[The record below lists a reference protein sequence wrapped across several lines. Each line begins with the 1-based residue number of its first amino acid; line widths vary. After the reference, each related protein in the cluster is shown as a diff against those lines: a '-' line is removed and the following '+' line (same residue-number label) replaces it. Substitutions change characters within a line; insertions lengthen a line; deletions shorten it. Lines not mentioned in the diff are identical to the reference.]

1 MDDSQDT
8 LATARRAPLD
18 RNGVHPPQNLRE
30 RVLRAA
36 QELFL
41 THGPDGVTMRK
52 VAAKAGVTAP
62 AIYRHYKDKDELLRE
77 IINTGLEIL
86 QRYLEP
92 AFRAPTPFER
102 LQLLIDYYLD
112 FALEQP
118 RYFDFAFLTPSH
130 GMRLAD
136 ELARY
141 NRSTFMFAV
150 QQVHLCM
157 EQGVFV
163 KDDPLETS
171 IMLWAEAHGLVTL
184 FRMERFGTD
193 AAQFR
198 AVFKRAIDR
207 ALRGLCRVGP
217 PGPAGVVP

>member
-1 MDDSQDT
+1 MEDPVDT
-8 LATARRAPLD
+8 PPATGRAPRD
-18 RNGVHPPQNLRE
+18 VNSVRAPQNVRE
-30 RVLRAA
+30 RVLAAA

-41 THGPDGVTMRK
+41 TEGPKAVSMRK

-62 AIYRHYKDKDELLRE
+62 AIYRHYEDKDELLNE
-77 IINTGLEIL
+77 IINAGLEIL

-92 AFRAPTPFER
+92 AFRAQTPFER

-118 RYFDFAFLTPSH
+118 RYFDFAFLAPSH

-171 IMLWAEAHGLVTL
+171 IMVWAEAHGLVTL
-184 FRMERFGTD
+184 FRMERFGAD
-193 AAQFR
+193 AAEFR
-198 AVFKRAIDR
+198 AVFRRTIDR
-207 ALRGLCRVGP
+207 MLQGLRPR
-217 PGPAGVVP
+217 

>member
-1 MDDSQDT
+1 MEDPIDT
-8 LATARRAPLD
+8 PAPAGRAPRD
-18 RNGVHPPQNLRE
+18 VNSVRGPQNVRE
-30 RVLRAA
+30 RVLAAA

-41 THGPDGVTMRK
+41 TEGPKAVSMRK

-62 AIYRHYKDKDELLRE
+62 AIYRHYEDKDELLNE
-77 IINTGLEIL
+77 IINAGLEIL
-86 QRYLEP
+86 QSYLEP
-92 AFRAPTPFER
+92 AFRAATPFER

-118 RYFDFAFLTPSH
+118 RYFDFAFLAPSH

-150 QQVHLCM
+150 QQVQLCM

-171 IMLWAEAHGLVTL
+171 IMVWAEAHGLVTL

-193 AAQFR
+193 AAEFR
-198 AVFKRAIDR
+198 SVFRRAIDR
-207 ALRGLCRVGP
+207 MLQGLRPR
-217 PGPAGVVP
+217 

>member
-1 MDDSQDT
+1 MDD
-8 LATARRAPLD
+8 TAETPTPRARAPRD
-18 RNGVHPPQNLRE
+18 VNSVRAPQNVRE
-30 RVLRAA
+30 RVLLAA

-41 THGPDGVTMRK
+41 SHGPDGISMRK
-52 VAAKAGVTAP
+52 VAARAGVTAP
-62 AIYRHYKDKDELLRE
+62 AIYRHFKDKDELLHE
-77 IINTGLEIL
+77 IINVGLEIL

-92 AFRAPTPFER
+92 AFRAPTPHER
-102 LQLLIDYYLD
+102 LRLLIDYYLD

-118 RYFDFAFLTPSH
+118 RYFDFAFLAPSH
-130 GMRLAD
+130 GIRLAD

-150 QQVHLCM
+150 QQVQLCM

-184 FRMERFGTD
+184 FRMERFGPD
-193 AAQFR
+193 AAEFR
-198 AVFKRAIDR
+198 SVFKRAIER
-207 ALRGLCRVGP
+207 MLRGLER
-217 PGPAGVVP
+217 A

>member
-1 MDDSQDT
+1 MEDPVDT
-8 LATARRAPLD
+8 PPSTGRAPRD
-18 RNGVHPPQNLRE
+18 VNSVRAPQNVRE
-30 RVLRAA
+30 RVLAAA

-41 THGPDGVTMRK
+41 TEGPKAVSMRK

-62 AIYRHYKDKDELLRE
+62 AIYRHYEDKDELLNE
-77 IINTGLEIL
+77 IINAGLEIL

-118 RYFDFAFLTPSH
+118 RYFDFAFLAPSH

-171 IMLWAEAHGLVTL
+171 IMVWAEAHGLVTL
-184 FRMERFGTD
+184 FRMERFGAD
-193 AAQFR
+193 AAEFR
-198 AVFKRAIDR
+198 AVFRRTIDR
-207 ALRGLCRVGP
+207 MLQGLRPR
-217 PGPAGVVP
+217 

>member
-1 MDDSQDT
+1 MNSVRT
-8 LATARRAPLD
+8 
-18 RNGVHPPQNLRE
+18 PQTPRE

-41 THGPDGVTMRK
+41 AHGPDGVSMRK
-52 VAAKAGVTAP
+52 VAARAGMTAP
-62 AIYRHYKDKDELLRE
+62 AIYRYYKDKDELLAE
-77 IINTGLEIL
+77 IINAGLEIL

-92 AFRAPTPFER
+92 AFRAPTPYER
-102 LQLLIDYYLD
+102 LQLLIEYYLD

-118 RYFDFAFLTPSH
+118 RYFEFAFLTPSH
-130 GMRLAD
+130 GMRLVD

-184 FRMERFGTD
+184 FRMERFGAD
-193 AAQFR
+193 AVEFR
-198 AVFKRAIDR
+198 AVFKRAIER
-207 ALRGLCRVGP
+207 VLRGLSR
-217 PGPAGVVP
+217 A

>member
-1 MDDSQDT
+1 MDEPVDMPRSAIRATRQVNAVRASQ
-8 LATARRAPLD
+8 
-18 RNGVHPPQNLRE
+18 NVRE
-30 RVLRAA
+30 RVLQAA

-41 THGPDGVTMRK
+41 AHGPDGVSMRK
-52 VAAKAGVTAP
+52 VAARAGVTAP
-62 AIYRHYKDKDELLRE
+62 AIYRHYKDKDELLDE
-77 IINTGLEIL
+77 IINAGLEIL

-92 AFRAPTPFER
+92 AFRAATPFER

-118 RYFDFAFLTPSH
+118 RYFDFAFLAPSR

-136 ELARY
+136 ELERY

-150 QQVHLCM
+150 QQVQLCM
-157 EQGVFV
+157 EQGSLA

-193 AAQFR
+193 AAAFR
-198 AVFKRAIDR
+198 AVFRRAIDR
-207 ALRGLCRVGP
+207 VLLGLGRR
-217 PGPAGVVP
+217 

>member
-1 MDDSQDT
+1 M
-8 LATARRAPLD
+8 L
-18 RNGVHPPQNLRE
+18 
-30 RVLRAA
+30 AA
-36 QELFL
+36 QEIFL
-41 THGPDGVTMRK
+41 REGPAALSMRK
-52 VAAKAGVTAP
+52 VAAQAGVTAP
-62 AIYRHYKDKDELLRE
+62 AIYRHFKDKDELLQE

-92 AFRAPTPFER
+92 AFRAPTPIER
-102 LQLLIDYYLD
+102 LRLLIDYYLD

-136 ELARY
+136 ELALY

-150 QQVHLCM
+150 QQVHLCI
-157 EQGVFV
+157 EQGAFV

-184 FRMERFGTD
+184 FRMERFGAD
-193 AAQFR
+193 AAEFR
-198 AVFKRAIDR
+198 TVFRRAIDR
-207 ALRGLCRVGP
+207 ILQGLSR
-217 PGPAGVVP
+217 A

>member
-1 MDDSQDT
+1 MEDPVDT
-8 LATARRAPLD
+8 PTSTGRAPRD
-18 RNGVHPPQNLRE
+18 VNSVRGPQNVRE
-30 RVLRAA
+30 RVLAAA

-41 THGPDGVTMRK
+41 TEGPKAVSMRK

-62 AIYRHYKDKDELLRE
+62 AIYRHYEDKDELLNE
-77 IINTGLEIL
+77 IINAGLEIL

-92 AFRAPTPFER
+92 AFRAQTPFER

-118 RYFDFAFLTPSH
+118 RYFDFAFLAPSH
-130 GMRLAD
+130 GIRLAD

-141 NRSTFMFAV
+141 NRSTFLFAV

-163 KDDPLETS
+163 RDDPLETS
-171 IMLWAEAHGLVTL
+171 IMVWAEAHGLVTL
-184 FRMERFGTD
+184 FRMERFGAD
-193 AAQFR
+193 AAEFR
-198 AVFKRAIDR
+198 AVFRRTIDR
-207 ALRGLCRVGP
+207 MLQGLRPR
-217 PGPAGVVP
+217 